1 MPFPIYDPLRP
12 KYITKTFAQVYED
25 YEHFKSDYDYLIGL
39 VSGGVTPLTA
49 NNIQATYYLLYAR
62 YGNTP
67 IVNYDE
73 TQFKMK
79 LMATIATYGPVWE
92 KKKAIQVSLREL
104 TEDELLQGAKQIY
117 NHAFNPSTE
126 PSTQELEELTHINE
140 QNVTNNKKSK
150 MEAYSILWANLHVDA
165 TDEYLNKF
173 KNCFSRFVGDQ
184 YPIIYVGEDEYS
196 WKN

>member
-1 MPFPIYDPLRP
+1 MAFPILDPFRP
-12 KYITKTFAQVYED
+12 EYLTKTFTQVYESYD
-25 YEHFKSDYDYLIGL
+25 HFRDDYDDLIGL
-39 VSGGVTPLTA
+39 VSGGVAPLS
-49 NNIQATYYLLYAR
+49 NDNIRATYYLLYAR

-79 LMATIATYGPVWE
+79 LMSVIATYGPVWE
-92 KKKAIQVSLREL
+92 KKKAIQVSLRGLSES
-104 TEDELLQGAKQIY
+104 DLLQGAKQIY
-117 NHAFNPSTE
+117 NHAYNPSTQ
-126 PSTQELEELTHINE
+126 PSTQELEELTHIND

-165 TDEYLNKF
+165 TDEYMNKF

-184 YPIIYVGEDEYS
+184 YPIIYCEED
-196 WKN
+196 K

>member
-1 MPFPIYDPLRP
+1 MAFPIIDPLRP
-12 KYITKTFAQVYED
+12 EYITKTFTGIWNSYD
-25 YEHFKSDYDYLIGL
+25 TFKKDYDDLISL
-39 VSGGVTPLTA
+39 VSGGIAPLEDD
-49 NNIQATYYLLYAR
+49 NVRATFYLLYAK
-62 YGNTP
+62 YGNNP
-67 IVNYDE
+67 ISNYDD

-79 LMATIATYGPVWE
+79 IMSVIATYGPTWQR
-92 KKKAIQVSLREL
+92 KKAIQVSLREL
-104 TEDELLQGAKQIY
+104 SEDALLQGAKQIY

-126 PSTQELEELTHINE
+126 PSTNQLTELTHIND

-184 YPIIYVGEDEYS
+184 YPIIYLDEEDE
-196 WKN
+196 N

>member
-1 MPFPIYDPLRP
+1 MGFPILDPLRP
-12 KYITKTFAQVYED
+12 EYITKTFVQVFPNYD
-25 YEHFKSDYDYLIGL
+25 KFKSDYDDLIPL
-39 VSGGVTPLTA
+39 VSGGVAPLTA
-49 NNIQATYYLLYAR
+49 NNIQATYYLLFAR

-79 LMATIATYGPVWE
+79 LMAIICTYGPVWE
-92 KKKAIQVSLREL
+92 RKKAIQKSLRDL
-104 TEDELLQGAKQIY
+104 TEAELLQGAKQIY

-126 PSTQELEELTHINE
+126 PTTAQLEELTHIND
-140 QNVTNNKKSK
+140 QNTTNNKKSK

-165 TDEYLNKF
+165 TDEYINKF

-184 YPIIYVGEDEYS
+184 FPIIYTEEDD
-196 WKN
+196 

>member
-1 MPFPIYDPLRP
+1 MAFPILDPFRP
-12 KYITKTFAQVYED
+12 EYITKTFTQVYESYD
-25 YEHFKSDYDYLIGL
+25 HFRDDYDDLIGL
-39 VSGGVTPLTA
+39 VSGGVAPLS
-49 NNIQATYYLLYAR
+49 NDNIRATYYLLYAR

-79 LMATIATYGPVWE
+79 LMSVIATYGPVWE
-92 KKKAIQVSLREL
+92 KKKAIQVSLRGLSES
-104 TEDELLQGAKQIY
+104 DLLQGAKQIY
-117 NHAFNPSTE
+117 NHAYNPSTQ
-126 PSTQELEELTHINE
+126 PSTQELEELTHIND

-165 TDEYLNKF
+165 TDEYMNKF

-184 YPIIYVGEDEYS
+184 YPIIYCEEDE
-196 WKN
+196 

>member
-1 MPFPIYDPLRP
+1 MSYPTLRP
-12 KYITKTFAQVYED
+12 QYATKTFAEVYSS
-25 YEHFKSDYDYLIGL
+25 YEKFKKDYDDLIPL
-39 VSGGVTPLTA
+39 VSGGVQPLTA
-49 NNIQATYYLLYAR
+49 SNTQATFYLLFSR
-62 YGNTP
+62 YGNNP

-79 LMATIATYGPVWE
+79 LMAVIATYGPVWE
-92 KKKAIQVSLREL
+92 KKKAIQKSLRDL
-104 TEDELLQGAKQIY
+104 TEAELLQGAKQIY

-126 PSTQELEELTHINE
+126 PSTQELEELTHIND
-140 QNVTNNKKSK
+140 QNTTNNKKSK

-184 YPIIYVGEDEYS
+184 YPILFEVEDDQL
-196 WKN
+196 WKK

>member
-1 MPFPIYDPLRP
+1 MGFPILDPLRP
-12 KYITKTFAQVYED
+12 QYITKTFVEVFPSYTK
-25 YEHFKSDYDYLIGL
+25 FKSDYDDLIPL
-39 VSGGVTPLTA
+39 VSGGVAPLKVD
-49 NNIQATYYLLYAR
+49 NIKATYYLLFAR

-79 LMATIATYGPVWE
+79 LMAIICTYGPVWE
-92 KKKAIQVSLREL
+92 RKKAIQKSLRDL
-104 TEDELLQGAKQIY
+104 TEAELLQGAKQIY

-126 PSTQELEELTHINE
+126 PTTAQLEELTHIND
-140 QNVTNNKKSK
+140 QNTTNNKKSK

-165 TDEYLNKF
+165 TDEYINKF

-184 YPIIYVGEDEYS
+184 FPIIYIEEDD
-196 WKN
+196 

>member
-1 MPFPIYDPLRP
+1 MGFPILDPMRP
-12 KYITKTFAQVYED
+12 EYITKTFVQVWKSFD
-25 YEHFKSDYDYLIGL
+25 DFKSDYDDFIPL
-39 VSGGVTPLTA
+39 VSGGVAPLKID
-49 NNIQATYYLLYAR
+49 NIKATYYLLFAR

-79 LMATIATYGPVWE
+79 VMAIICTYGPVWE
-92 KKKAIQVSLREL
+92 RKKAIQKSLRDL
-104 TEDELLQGAKQIY
+104 TEAELLQGAKQIY

-126 PSTQELEELTHINE
+126 PTTAQLEELTHIND
-140 QNVTNNKKSK
+140 QNTTNNKKSK

-165 TDEYLNKF
+165 TDEFLNKF

-184 YPIIYVGEDEYS
+184 FPIIYVEEDE
-196 WKN
+196 N

>member
-1 MPFPIYDPLRP
+1 MAFPILDPFRP
-12 KYITKTFAQVYED
+12 EYITKTFSQIYED
-25 YEHFKSDYDYLIGL
+25 YESFKSDYDDLVQL
-39 VSGGVTPLTA
+39 VSGGVVPLSEENART
-49 NNIQATYYLLYAR
+49 TYYLLYAR

-79 LMATIATYGPVWE
+79 LMAIIATYGPVWE
-92 KKKAIQVSLREL
+92 RKKAIQASLRGLSEA
-104 TEDELLQGAKQIY
+104 ELLQGAKQIY

-126 PSTQELEELTHINE
+126 PSTQELEELTHIND

-165 TDEYLNKF
+165 TDEYMNKF

-184 YPIIYVGEDEYS
+184 HPIIYCEEDE
-196 WKN
+196 

>member
-1 MPFPIYDPLRP
+1 MAFPILDPFRP
-12 KYITKTFAQVYED
+12 EYITKTFTQVYESYD
-25 YEHFKSDYDYLIGL
+25 HFRDDYDDLISL
-39 VSGGVTPLTA
+39 VSGGVAPLS
-49 NNIQATYYLLYAR
+49 NDNIRATYYLLYAR

-79 LMATIATYGPVWE
+79 LMSVIATYGPVWE
-92 KKKAIQVSLREL
+92 KKKAIQVSIRNLSEA
-104 TEDELLQGAKQIY
+104 ELLQGAKQIY
-117 NHAFNPSTE
+117 NHAYNPSTQ
-126 PSTQELEELTHINE
+126 PSTQELEELTHIND

-165 TDEYLNKF
+165 TDEYMNKF

-184 YPIIYVGEDEYS
+184 YPRIYCEEDE
-196 WKN
+196 

>member
-1 MPFPIYDPLRP
+1 MAFPIIDPFRP
-12 KYITKTFAQVYED
+12 EYITKTFTGVWDNYD
-25 YEHFKSDYDYLIGL
+25 SFKSDYDSLMPLIAGNI
-39 VSGGVTPLTA
+39 TPLS
-49 NNIQATYYLLYAR
+49 NDNIKASFYLLYAK
-62 YGNTP
+62 YGNNP
-67 IVNYDE
+67 ISNYDE

-79 LMATIATYGPVWE
+79 VMSIMATYGPTWQ

-104 TEDELLQGAKQIY
+104 SEDALLQGAKQIY
-117 NHAFNPSTE
+117 NHAYNPSTE
-126 PSTQELEELTHINE
+126 PSTAQLTELTHIND

-184 YPIIYVGEDEYS
+184 YPIIYEEEEEVE
-196 WKN
+196 

>member
-1 MPFPIYDPLRP
+1 MAFPILDPFRP
-12 KYITKTFAQVYED
+12 EYITKTFSQIYEN
-25 YEHFKSDYDYLIGL
+25 YESFKSDYDDLVQL
-39 VSGGVTPLTA
+39 VSGGVVPLSEENA
-49 NNIQATYYLLYAR
+49 RATYYLLYAR
-62 YGNTP
+62 YGNNP

-79 LMATIATYGPVWE
+79 LMAVIATYGPVWE
-92 KKKAIQVSLREL
+92 RKKAIQASLRGLSEA
-104 TEDELLQGAKQIY
+104 ELLQGAKQIY

-126 PSTQELEELTHINE
+126 PSTQELEELTHIND

-165 TDEYLNKF
+165 TDEYMNKF

-184 YPIIYVGEDEYS
+184 YPIIYCEEDE
-196 WKN
+196 

>member
-1 MPFPIYDPLRP
+1 MGFPILDPFRP
-12 KYITKTFAQVYED
+12 EYITKTFTQVYGS
-25 YEHFKSDYDYLIGL
+25 YEAFKSDYDELIKL
-39 VSGGVTPLTA
+39 VSGGVLPLSED
-49 NNIQATYYLLYAR
+49 NVRATFYLLYAR

-79 LMATIATYGPVWE
+79 LMSVIATYGPVWE
-92 KKKAIQVSLREL
+92 KKKAIQISLREL
-104 TEDELLQGAKQIY
+104 TEAELLQGAKQIY
-117 NHAFNPSTE
+117 NHAYNPSTE

-150 MEAYSILWANLHVDA
+150 MEAYAILWANLHVDA
-165 TDEYLNKF
+165 TDEFLNKF

-184 YPIIYVGEDEYS
+184 CPIIYVEEDDE
-196 WKN
+196 